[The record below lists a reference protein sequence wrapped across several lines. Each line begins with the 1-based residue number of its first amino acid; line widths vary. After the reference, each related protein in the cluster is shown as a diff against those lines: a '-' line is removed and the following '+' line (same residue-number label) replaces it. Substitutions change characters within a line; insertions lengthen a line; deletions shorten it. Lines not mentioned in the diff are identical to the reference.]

1 MIVCD
6 SCTEAFMKEGYDGVE
21 PEIARMVGADIPDHS
36 VTLTSCLTRA
46 RVHARVPEC
55 VRMLIDSNAD

>member
-1 MIVCD
+1 
-6 SCTEAFMKEGYDGVE
+6 MKEGYDGVE